1 MEGLTGFRS
10 LINEIHGLDDK
21 AYLMKA
27 LFALE
32 QVWLIPDGTWG
43 EWKAKFDEEARAA
56 ESQREANR
64 AAAYERAAK
73 RAHKTPAV

>member
-73 RAHKTPAV
+73 CAHKTPAA